1 MSLGY
6 TKVTLRSETFLYI
19 NTSYPSMHVFS
30 VHPSAIMHL
39 PKQGCV
45 DIQVV
50 VDSFDAVFFGHQI
63 SQCFEHDVGKSR
75 RISTTRNPRHSRV
88 SDQENKKSMKHSTM
102 GQKRK
107 KHRINSLLIIY
118 FPTSKGVSEMSKQA
132 NEWASERTS
141 EHSEGR
147 ERSQQSGASEQVSGT
162 SEQENGRVSG
172 TVLQS
177 IFGCSGPHCN
187 KAQSRWRWFKSSG
200 SKDEEAQS

>member
-107 KHRINSLLIIY
+107 KHRINSHLLNHS
-118 FPTSKGVSEMSKQA
+118 PMSERCKR
-132 NEWASERTS
+132 ASERTS
-141 EHSEGR
+141 EWPSTPICILGY
-147 ERSQQSGASEQVSGT
+147 
-162 SEQENGRVSG
+162 
-172 TVLQS
+172 
-177 IFGCSGPHCN
+177 SGPL
-187 KAQSRWRWFKSSG
+187 WGGGWVWVGLSG
-200 SKDEEAQS
+200 PDQRIWGSGRG